1 MEVSSFFVS
10 VFPVVAKVLT
20 AKLFVAV
27 EAEGLSDKRAK
38 GCPATAWTFK
48 ERKEAGLF
56 TAILPIAHVFR
67 CSLYCGKTHNQLDC
81 QALPVK
87 TLNMS

>member
-1 MEVSSFFVS
+1 
-10 VFPVVAKVLT
+10 VLT

-27 EAEGLSDKRAK
+27 EAEGLSDKGAK

-56 TAILPIAHVFR
+56 TAILP
-67 CSLYCGKTHNQLDC
+67 T
-81 QALPVK
+81 
-87 TLNMS
+87 